1 MLETLNKGRLGGQ
14 LAAMAMGAEVG
25 AEDMT
30 IAETARHM
38 ARMRDES
45 FKPIPEN
52 VDIYNKLYEEYS
64 RLHDYFGC
72 GGNPVMKRLKAIKAE
87 AGRSTEAASTQ
98 S

>member
-1 MLETLNKGRLGGQ
+1 
-14 LAAMAMGAEVG
+14 MAMGAEVG

-64 RLHDYFGC
+64 RLHDYFWG
-72 GGNPVMKRLKAIKAE
+72 
-87 AGRSTEAASTQ
+87 
-98 S
+98 